1 MLLYLIWATRPI
13 LDSPSFQQGPR
24 SYDSPEAI
32 EACTKT
38 LRCFADRWDDA
49 VPYSKVFDFL
59 QQKVLWHTGGSTTA
73 DQTHALEEAE
83 LHLHQLK
90 AKYLHR
96 AILGMI
102 EDIMYGGFVRYEE
115 VPDNYTTRLTC
126 EL

>member
-13 LDSPSFQQGPR
+13 VDSPSFQQGLR

-32 EACTKT
+32 EACTKN

-49 VPYSKVFDFL
+49 VPYSKVFEFL
-59 QQKVLWHTGGSTTA
+59 HQKVLWHTGGDSTANKTL
-73 DQTHALEEAE
+73 ALGEAE
-83 LHLHQLK
+83 SYLQQLK
-90 AKYLHR
+90 DKYLHR

-115 VPDNYTTRLTC
+115 ISDDYMTELAC
-126 EL
+126 EV